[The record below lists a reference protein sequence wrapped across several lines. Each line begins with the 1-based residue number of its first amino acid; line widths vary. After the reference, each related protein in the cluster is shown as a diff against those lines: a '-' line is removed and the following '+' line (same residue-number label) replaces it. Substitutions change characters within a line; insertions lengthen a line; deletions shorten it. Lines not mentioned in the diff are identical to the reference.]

1 MSKRGEELDPEIGCD
16 IHYDSIKS
24 NYYEMKYQANQSEV
38 PPQYKPL
45 TLLEKRF
52 LLAVERGDLPAVRR
66 FQIVFN
72 IIISLFVF
80 FFFYIFFHCLHSVFN
95 DS

>member
-1 MSKRGEELDPEIGCD
+1 MPVMSHKSKEDEDIDPEIGCD
-16 IHYDSIKS
+16 MNYDSIKM
-24 NYYEMKYQANQSEV
+24 NYQQPNPSQV

-66 FQIVFN
+66 
-72 IIISLFVF
+72 
-80 FFFYIFFHCLHSVFN
+80 
-95 DS
+95 

>member
-1 MSKRGEELDPEIGCD
+1 MGEELDPEIGCD
-16 IHYDSIKS
+16 INFDETKI
-24 NYYEMKYQANQSEV
+24 NYQTSSLPMNSQQV

-66 FQIVFN
+66 FV
-72 IIISLFVF
+72 
-80 FFFYIFFHCLHSVFN
+80 
-95 DS
+95 

>member
-1 MSKRGEELDPEIGCD
+1 MSKSGDDLDPEIGCD
-16 IHYDSIKS
+16 IHYDSIKM
-24 NYYEMKYQANQSEV
+24 NYYEMKYQSNVSQV

-66 FQIVFN
+66 FLKSIKIFVKLFSFVSTMSHN
-72 IIISLFVF
+72 IDLPI
-80 FFFYIFFHCLHSVFN
+80 
-95 DS
+95 D

>member
-1 MSKRGEELDPEIGCD
+1 MGEESDPEIGCD
-16 IHYDSIKS
+16 INSDETKL
-24 NYYEMKYQANQSEV
+24 NYQSSSLRLPMNSQQV

-66 FQIVFN
+66 FV
-72 IIISLFVF
+72 
-80 FFFYIFFHCLHSVFN
+80 
-95 DS
+95 